1 MNLADSMWKIFNKMT
16 MNRNMNIYCFVGGR
30 KHQKFIQQ
38 CKSNTE
44 EVNDK
49 SPGPLHFGIASEKEV
64 LQLST
69 GEREKISFPHE
80 SLKMV
85 SLFLSSDQ
93 EKSKIGTGVSHQP
106 GANFSQNKLLSN
118 FPENSDDESAHS
130 TFRKRY
136 VSSKF

>member
-1 MNLADSMWKIFNKMT
+1 

-93 EKSKIGTGVSHQP
+93 EKSKIGRGVSHQP